1 MGKFINILFSMFPQT
16 RNLIMIMEP
25 NCLMK
30 RVIYTVV
37 VRQASKKR
45 YFSLPSIKIVLIMLI
60 FRSVFKKYVRRGIQ

>member
-1 MGKFINILFSMFPQT
+1 MFPQT